1 MAHLSVSDRFETT
14 QWTQVLEARDG
25 SDSQAR
31 RALESLCETYWYPL
45 YAYVR
50 HKGSDPDEASD
61 LTQAFF
67 TDLVG
72 RDFLSNVDP
81 SKGRFRSFLLSSMRN
96 FLSHEWHKEQ
106 AQKRGGGTPT
116 LSLDVDRA
124 ERQFQLEPVDSLT
137 PEQIYERRWAVTVM
151 QRAMARLRQ
160 ESDDP
165 ERFETLQSYLTGG
178 DAVPYKDVAAEL
190 GMTEGAVKTAVHR
203 LRQRY
208 GQCLRAEIAETVG
221 SDDEVDDE
229 VRHLLQAARG

>member
-1 MAHLSVSDRFETT
+1 MSDRFETT
-14 QWTQVLEARDG
+14 QWTQVLQARDG

-31 RALESLCETYWYPL
+31 QALESLCETYWYPL

-50 HKGSDPDEASD
+50 HKGNDPDEASD

-67 TDLVG
+67 ADLVG

-81 SKGRFRSFLLSSMRN
+81 SKGRFRSFLLSAMRN
-96 FLSHEWHKEQ
+96 FLSHEWHKDQ
-106 AQKRGGGTPT
+106 AQKRGGGAPV

-124 ERQFQLEPVDSLT
+124 EQRYQLEPVDAKT

-151 QRAMARLRQ
+151 QRAMDRLRQ

-165 ERFETLQSYLTGG
+165 DRFEKLQSYLTGG
-178 DAVPYKDVAAEL
+178 DAAPYKDVATDL
-190 GMTEGAVKTAVHR
+190 GMTETAIKTAVHR